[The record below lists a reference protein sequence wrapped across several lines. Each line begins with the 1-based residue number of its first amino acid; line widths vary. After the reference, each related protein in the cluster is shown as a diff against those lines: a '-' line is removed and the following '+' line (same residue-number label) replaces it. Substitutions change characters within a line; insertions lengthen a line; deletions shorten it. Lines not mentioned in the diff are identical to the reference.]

1 MLPVAQSG
9 WHERRAVTSY
19 LAKAG
24 LSPQRVRQH
33 MAGLKFLHTKTR
45 WKPEHVSFL
54 VWPSDRRRLPTVLA
68 VEEVER
74 LLAALAHPKYRV
86 FT

>member
-33 MAGLKFLHTKTR
+33 MAALKFLHTKTR
-45 WKPEHVSFL
+45 W
-54 VWPSDRRRLPTVLA
+54 TVLA